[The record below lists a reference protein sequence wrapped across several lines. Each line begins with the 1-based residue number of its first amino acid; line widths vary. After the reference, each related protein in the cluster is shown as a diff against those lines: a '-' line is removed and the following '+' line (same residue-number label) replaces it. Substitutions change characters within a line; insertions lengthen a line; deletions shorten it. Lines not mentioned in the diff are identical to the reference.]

1 MLKREFSSY
10 KEMLRQLAKD
20 YKWLIIAGLV
30 LFLPSIIIYAA
41 KPTILPYC
49 PINQLCSAYST
60 PWGAFTSIFIYD
72 SWTNI
77 FAFVIFF
84 IFLWA
89 MEVFA
94 RGYVRPR
101 RANFAAIF
109 MYVAGILAGLIE
121 IAHNHNIVSF
131 GPSSVVY
138 AFIGIVVSLSLINI
152 LLPNWER
159 GKDEITKIEDKT
171 YFIINLIVFLFFFVW
186 IFFDPASFIS
196 KAPNVNYAVHGIA
209 FLIGFVGTFVR
220 AVILRIKHMPQP
232 KYVLGR

>member
-10 KEMLRQLAKD
+10 RGMLRELVKD
-20 YKWLIIAGLV
+20 YKWLIIAGLI
-30 LFLPSIIIYAA
+30 LFLPSIMIYAA

-49 PINQLCSAYST
+49 PVKELCSAYST

-84 IFLWA
+84 VFLWA
-89 MEVFA
+89 TEIFA
-94 RGYVRPR
+94 RDYVRPR

-109 MYVAGILAGLIE
+109 MYVAGISASLIE
-121 IAHNHNIVSF
+121 IAYNHNIISF
-131 GPSSVVY
+131 GPSGVVY
-138 AFIGIVVSLSLINI
+138 GFIGIVVSLSLINI

-159 GKDEITKIEDKT
+159 GKDNITKIEDKA

-186 IFFDPASFIS
+186 IFFYPASFIS
-196 KAPNVNYAVHGIA
+196 KSQGVNYAVHGIA
-209 FLIGFVGTFVR
+209 FIIGFLGTFVR
-220 AVILRIKHMPQP
+220 AVIIKIKRIPQP
-232 KYVLGR
+232 KYVLEK

>member
-10 KEMLRQLAKD
+10 RGMLRELVKD
-20 YKWLIIAGLV
+20 YKWLIIAGLI
-30 LFLPSIIIYAA
+30 LFLPSIMIYAA

-49 PINQLCSAYST
+49 PVKELCSAYST

-84 IFLWA
+84 VFLWA
-89 MEVFA
+89 IEIFA
-94 RGYVRPR
+94 RDYVRPR

-109 MYVAGILAGLIE
+109 MYVAGISASLIE
-121 IAHNHNIVSF
+121 IAYNRNIISF
-131 GPSSVVY
+131 GPSGVVY
-138 AFIGIVVSLSLINI
+138 GFIGIVVSLSLINI

-159 GKDEITKIEDKT
+159 GKDYITKIEDKT

-186 IFFDPASFIS
+186 IFFYPASFIS
-196 KAPNVNYAVHGIA
+196 KSQGVNYAVHGIA
-209 FLIGFVGTFVR
+209 FIIGFLGTFVR
-220 AVILRIKHMPQP
+220 AVILRIKNLPQP
-232 KYVLGR
+232 KYVLEK